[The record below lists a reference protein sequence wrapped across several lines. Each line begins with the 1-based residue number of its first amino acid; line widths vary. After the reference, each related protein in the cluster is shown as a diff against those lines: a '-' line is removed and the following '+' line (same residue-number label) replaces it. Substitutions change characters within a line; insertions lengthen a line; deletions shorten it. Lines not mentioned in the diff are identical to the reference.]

1 MTAPSAAGLWAQ
13 VTVRHPTFVLDV
25 DVRVDDGEVVA
36 VLGPNGAGKSTLL
49 RAVAGLQPIA
59 AGRVELAGQVLNR
72 ETPQSRERVFVPPER
87 RRIGVVFQDHR
98 LFDNLTARQN
108 VAFGPR
114 SRGVPRSQALADAQR
129 WLDRLGV
136 GEFAARRPRKLSG
149 GQAQRVAVARALAS
163 EPRALLL
170 DEPLSALDVQTRA
183 QVQGEL
189 ARHLAEFPGP
199 TLLVTHDP
207 VEALV
212 LADRIV
218 VVEDGAVVQDAGPAE
233 ITDRPATPYVAR
245 LVGVNLYPGTAVA
258 GVVELAAGGRL
269 VVDGAPDGAVLVRAR
284 PSAFTLHA
292 SEPHE
297 LSARNVWSGTVGA
310 LAPLGDRVRVGVDAD
325 QHVLVDVTAAAVSEL
340 RLVPGRPVWVSAKA
354 TDLTAYP
361 DAGSRP
367 G

>member
-1 MTAPSAAGLWAQ
+1 M
-13 VTVRHPTFVLDV
+13 
-25 DVRVDDGEVVA
+25 
-36 VLGPNGAGKSTLL
+36 LGPNGAGKSTLL

-59 AGRVELAGQVLNR
+59 AGRIELAGQVLDG
-72 ETPQSRERVFVPPER
+72 TPDRAGPRVRAAGTAPDRRRVPGPPPVRQPER
-87 RRIGVVFQDHR
+87 AAERG
-98 LFDNLTARQN
+98 L
-108 VAFGPR
+108 R
-114 SRGVPRSQALADAQR
+114 SALAR
-129 WLDRLGV
+129 G
-136 GEFAARRPRKLSG
+136 AAGRARATPRAGWTGSGWASSLTVDPGKLSG

-189 ARHLAEFPGP
+189 ARHLAEFTGP

-218 VVEDGAVVQDAGPAE
+218 VVEAGVVVQDARPAE

-245 LVGVNLYPGTAVA
+245 LVGVNLYPGTAA
-258 GVVELAAGGRL
+258 QGVVELDGGGRL
-269 VVDGAPDGAVLVRAR
+269 VVDGTPDGPVLVRAR

-297 LSARNVWSGTVGA
+297 LSARNVWSGTVAA
-310 LAPLGDRVRVGVDAD
+310 LSPLGDRVRVGVDGV
-325 QHVLVDVTAAAVSEL
+325 QHVLVDVTAAAVAEL

-354 TDLTAYP
+354 TDLIAYP
-361 DAGSRP
+361 DAGPTP